1 MTDIIQNRT
10 VPEKQTALLTLAS
23 LEGSKDLPV
32 WKQILADFD
41 DGKLPE
47 GTWIELEEA
56 ITQTESSE
64 LKAEF
69 TSLLDKR
76 AGDEPWKKN
85 MQGHW
90 QRATVEEGEIYFSK
104 IKPHS
109 VFAAMLTMIWE
120 GMQGLP

>member
-76 AGDEPWKKN
+76 AGDEPWKKICRGIGRGQQSKREKYIFRKSN
-85 MQGHW
+85 
-90 QRATVEEGEIYFSK
+90 RTVYS
-104 IKPHS
+104 
-109 VFAAMLTMIWE
+109 
-120 GMQGLP
+120 LPCLQ